1 MPAPVPVGKSYSDSA
16 FVTFV
21 VLAGLGFVLA
31 VVAAAVGGAVEAV
44 AVLAGFGGLFALL
57 AVGRS
62 GTIARNRRWITP
74 TDDGFVLTDRRG
86 EFHFTDEMVS
96 DLATWPRVVYSN
108 GVPKSHKRAG
118 SFVIT
123 AGESSVTFAFEYTFP
138 LNHTDPLGGMLERV
152 FNKLI
157 EGAKSSILGGGRL
170 TGEGWALDRAQ
181 FVHAAEKEDLS
192 VALRDVAA
200 VDLFDGKVCVWRRG
214 DAEAILRVPAGS
226 PNALVMCR
234 VLRELLPPADAEEE
248 PADGLGRIVFERDQ
262 SIRGANLVAGVV
274 MIGIGLLIGLAL
286 LVGALVQNAWV
297 GVLIGLAICGGCV
310 GGAVAIWK
318 RRVNMFRCHAY
329 GVARTTPKGVT
340 KLQYRD
346 VGTFTYS
353 GVRQYVN
360 GAYTGTTVTL
370 RFEPLDEN
378 KGEPIVY
385 SATFKNADDEL
396 ENLREFISRVVA
408 VHMLRRHKAKQV
420 VRWTKNLVFHPEGLE
435 VAKVG
440 WFRGKGES
448 NVIPYNQITAYNVTD
463 GVFRL
468 AFGGQKNWA
477 VEEPVSQPNFFPGYI
492 LLMMLLHPPESAPAE
507 AAPAA
512 GE

>member
-21 VLAGLGFVLA
+21 VLAVLGGVLA
-31 VVAAAVGGAVEAV
+31 IVAAAAGGTTEAV
-44 AVLAGFGGLFALL
+44 AVIAGFGGLFALL

-62 GTIARNRRWITP
+62 GTIARNRRSITP
-74 TDDGFVLTDRRG
+74 NDDGFILTDRRG

-96 DLATWPRVVYSN
+96 DLATWPKVVYSN
-108 GVPKSHKRAG
+108 GVPKCHRRIG

-123 AGESSVTFAFEYTFP
+123 AGESSVTFDFEYTFP
-138 LNHTDPLGGMLERV
+138 LNQPDPLGAMLERI
-152 FNKLI
+152 FNKLL
-157 EGAKSSILGGGRL
+157 ERAKASIQGGGRL
-170 TGEGWALDRAQ
+170 AGDGWALDRNQ
-181 FVHAAEKEDLS
+181 FLYTVGKEGENLS
-192 VALRDVAA
+192 VRDVAA
-200 VDLFDGKVCVWRRG
+200 VDVFDGKVCVWRKG
-214 DAEAILRVPAGS
+214 DAEAVLRVPAGS

-234 VLRELLPPADAEEE
+234 VLREMMPPSDAEAE

-262 SIRGANLVAGVV
+262 SIRGANLVAGV
-274 MIGIGLLIGLAL
+274 ILITIGLAIGLGL
-286 LVGALVQNAWV
+286 LAGGLVQGAWV
-297 GVLIGLAICGGCV
+297 GILIGLAIFAGCAA
-310 GGAVAIWK
+310 GAYAIWDN
-318 RRVNMFRCHAY
+318 RVKMFRCHAY
-329 GVARTTPKGVT
+329 GVARTTRRGVT

-370 RFEPLDEN
+370 RFEPLEED

-408 VHMLRRHKAKQV
+408 GHMLRRHKAGQV
-420 VRWTKNLVFHPEGLE
+420 VRWTKNLVFRPAGLE
-435 VAKVG
+435 ASKVG

-448 NVIPYNQITAYNVTD
+448 NVIPYNQISAVDISD
-463 GVFRL
+463 GIFRL
-468 AFGGQKNWA
+468 AFGGQRNWA
-477 VEEPVSQPNFFPGYI
+477 VEEPVSQPNFFPGYV
-492 LLMMLLHPPESAPAE
+492 LLMMILHPPEPAPAE
-507 AAPAA
+507 TAPAA
-512 GE
+512 EG